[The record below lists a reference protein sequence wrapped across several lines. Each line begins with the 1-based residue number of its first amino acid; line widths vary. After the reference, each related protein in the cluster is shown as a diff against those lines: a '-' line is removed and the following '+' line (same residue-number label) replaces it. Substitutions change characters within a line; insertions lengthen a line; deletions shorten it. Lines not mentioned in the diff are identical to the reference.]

1 LNSAGTS
8 LLYSTYL
15 SGSVDEYVFSLALN
29 ASGNAYV
36 SGYTQSKDFPVTTG
50 AFQMT
55 NTSSNSAF
63 ITELNPAGSGL
74 VYSTFLGG
82 SVADYA
88 YAIALDSSGNAYA
101 TGRAESSDFPVTTGA
116 FQATNK
122 APQAGNAFITKFN
135 LGSSLSLAATPT
147 FSPAAG
153 TYSST
158 QSVVISDA
166 TPNATIYYT
175 TDDTT
180 PTTSSPQYGGSIA
193 ITDTTTIQAMAVA
206 SGYSESAVASA
217 TYTIN
222 TTVATPVIAPTSGKY
237 PSGQLVTIVDSTSGT
252 TIYYT
257 TDGSTPTTSSNKYS
271 APFAVRTSETIEA
284 IAFLPDTKCRCILPV
299 YSQSAPASATYTIS
313 STASTASTP
322 TFSPAAGTYATT
334 QSVTIADATS
344 GATIYYTTNGTTPTT
359 SSTKCAGAIS
369 VSATKTIEAI
379 AIATGYTNSAV
390 ATAKY
395 TITPTAATPT
405 FSPVA
410 GTYTSPQSVTI
421 SDTTAGATIYYT
433 TNGTTPASASTKYAI
448 PIKVSATETIKAIAV
463 ATGYTNSVV
472 ATAKYTITPTAATPT
487 FSPVAGTYTS
497 PQSVTISDA
506 TAGATI
512 YYTTNGTAPTAS
524 STKYTGAIK
533 VSATETIEAIAV
545 ATGTSQSAVATGTY
559 TVATTPTVIT
569 KAATVLS
576 ASGATLNGTV
586 TANNASTQYWF
597 SWGTSKTSL
606 IGNTTKTGP
615 LTGTTSAA
623 VTAKLTGL
631 KTKTTYYFQAVASN
645 AAGTTPGAVLYDELV
660 SGNPGEVLA
669 GNEGACGGRKK
680 SPSPRWPRESW
691 GWLFRGSESDARDQA
706 RRLDLGGL
714 DFDEA
719 VLDRLVDGQPHARL
733 GDGWRTCFL
742 DLSRPDS
749 AAEGPRLFCLFRVGA
764 YLLRLPLL
772 VLPPAQ
778 IKRAPSDLT
787 VVPPTMTYRGPG
799 LLPFRA
805 TARKVFSN

>member
-166 TPNATIYYT
+166 TPSATIYYT

-284 IAFLPDTKCRCILPV
+284 IAFLPDTKCRCICRFILKALPPLPPIP
-299 YSQSAPASATYTIS
+299 SARQLAPHLHRLFPGCGNVRHNAVGDHRGCDERSNDLLHHQRNHA
-313 STASTASTP
+313 
-322 TFSPAAGTYATT
+322 
-334 QSVTIADATS
+334 
-344 GATIYYTTNGTTPTT
+344 TT

-463 ATGYTNSVV
+463 ANRLHEQRGGDGQVHHYAHGSHTH
-472 ATAKYTITPTAATPT
+472 
-487 FSPVAGTYTS
+487 
-497 PQSVTISDA
+497 
-506 TAGATI
+506 
-512 YYTTNGTAPTAS
+512 
-524 STKYTGAIK
+524 
-533 VSATETIEAIAV
+533 
-545 ATGTSQSAVATGTY
+545 
-559 TVATTPTVIT
+559 
-569 KAATVLS
+569 
-576 ASGATLNGTV
+576 
-586 TANNASTQYWF
+586 
-597 SWGTSKTSL
+597 
-606 IGNTTKTGP
+606 
-615 LTGTTSAA
+615 
-623 VTAKLTGL
+623 
-631 KTKTTYYFQAVASN
+631 
-645 AAGTTPGAVLYDELV
+645 
-660 SGNPGEVLA
+660 VLA
-669 GNEGACGGRKK
+669 CGRHVHLTA
-680 SPSPRWPRESW
+680 ECH
-691 GWLFRGSESDARDQA
+691 DQ
-706 RRLDLGGL
+706 
-714 DFDEA
+714 
-719 VLDRLVDGQPHARL
+719 
-733 GDGWRTCFL
+733 
-742 DLSRPDS
+742 
-749 AAEGPRLFCLFRVGA
+749 
-764 YLLRLPLL
+764 
-772 VLPPAQ
+772 
-778 IKRAPSDLT
+778 
-787 VVPPTMTYRGPG
+787 
-799 LLPFRA
+799 
-805 TARKVFSN
+805 